1 MRKTEKS
8 LQTQQLTTSPSVRK
22 LRVCWSCLCFTIL
35 SKLSQR
41 RSHFHIRGFGTK
53 TAAIWQPADY
63 QTIFRRPLSVILL
76 QHQTEVDSLTD
87 AVTHPAATRRDGTT
101 GCVSTHPRILW
112 LLYFYWTTSTEMF
125 PSHMWEHPHSGLLI
139 KFLSSRL
146 LRPAQHSLTHM
157 WRRVNL
163 WKKRHPWK
171 SFSRSLIILRGKS
184 GSAARRASHQHQS
197 LIWCLMQRATIS
209 MAPSNAF
216 IPFPSVCSG
225 ATSRPAGFWAA

>member
-1 MRKTEKS
+1 MRKKEKS

-101 GCVSTHPRILW
+101 GCVSTHPRILGC
-112 LLYFYWTTSTEMF
+112 FFIE
-125 PSHMWEHPHSGLLI
+125 
-139 KFLSSRL
+139 
-146 LRPAQHSLTHM
+146 LRPLKCFQVTCESIHT
-157 WRRVNL
+157 
-163 WKKRHPWK
+163 
-171 SFSRSLIILRGKS
+171 
-184 GSAARRASHQHQS
+184 Q
-197 LIWCLMQRATIS
+197 
-209 MAPSNAF
+209 
-216 IPFPSVCSG
+216 VCS
-225 ATSRPAGFWAA
+225 SSSFHPDFWGQRSTH

>member
-1 MRKTEKS
+1 MRKKEKS

-101 GCVSTHPRILW
+101 GCVSTHPRILGCFF
-112 LLYFYWTTSTEMF
+112 LLNYVHWNVSKSHVRASTLRSAHQVPFIPTSE
-125 PSHMWEHPHSGLLI
+125 
-139 KFLSSRL
+139 
-146 LRPAQHSLTHM
+146 A
-157 WRRVNL
+157 
-163 WKKRHPWK
+163 
-171 SFSRSLIILRGKS
+171 
-184 GSAARRASHQHQS
+184 SAA
-197 LIWCLMQRATIS
+197 LINTYVTAC
-209 MAPSNAF
+209 
-216 IPFPSVCSG
+216 
-225 ATSRPAGFWAA
+225 